1 MTYSL
6 DPVVVVVVVAD
17 SFSCRNK
24 KLSDTVGTL
33 LSDIGLS
40 TLEIDAVHP
49 PSVTEIAPELVFVR
63 VNRSPIQYCFRA
75 GAKARAKM
83 MGFVNKVFKRDMHS
97 YVHLEVP
104 Y

>member
-1 MTYSL
+1 M
-6 DPVVVVVVVAD
+6 
-17 SFSCRNK
+17 
-24 KLSDTVGTL
+24 GTL

-83 MGFVNKVFKRDMHS
+83 MGFVNKVFKRHARKEQGLSQQNLCSLGSTLLMKGK
-97 YVHLEVP
+97 
-104 Y
+104 